1 MSQYLRP
8 RTPGACVYFTV
19 ALADPGADTL
29 IRSVGALRAAVR
41 QTLADR
47 PFRIDAW
54 VVLPDHMHCVWTLPP
69 GDADYSTR
77 WSLIKARFSRTQN
90 ISARRP
96 SQIARR
102 ERGVWQRRFWEH
114 HLRSPA
120 EINAAIRHCWTDPV
134 RHGLVEDPLDWD
146 LSSIHRDLRPG
157 WGNMPTGAALVTA
170 PPLASLRTN
179 GLTRMALSVDP
190 LQRQN
195 AAQTRGSAAGG
206 GTA

>member
-8 RTPGACVYFTV
+8 RTPGASVFFTV

-77 WSLIKARFSRTQN
+77 WSLIKARFSRAQGMA
-90 ISARRP
+90 ARRP

-120 EINAAIRHCWTDPV
+120 EISAAIRHCWTDPV

-146 LSSIHRDLRPG
+146 LSSIHRDLRSG
-157 WGNMPTGAALVTA
+157 GDAACLYAGLDGVALADQRPDGLMRLALAGDPPMVPDASGGRSSHTA
-170 PPLASLRTN
+170 VPRA
-179 GLTRMALSVDP
+179 
-190 LQRQN
+190 
-195 AAQTRGSAAGG
+195 
-206 GTA
+206 